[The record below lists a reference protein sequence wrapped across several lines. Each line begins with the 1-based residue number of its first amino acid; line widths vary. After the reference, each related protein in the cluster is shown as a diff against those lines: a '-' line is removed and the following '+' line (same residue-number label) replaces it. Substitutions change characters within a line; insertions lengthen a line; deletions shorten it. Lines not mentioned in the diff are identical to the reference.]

1 MFGGGGEVASVEDAK
16 GVLVGDAEEG
26 QAVDQELDVDGVDV
40 RADRPVRPPAFQDL
54 GDQGEAGAR

>member
-1 MFGGGGEVASVEDAK
+1 VASVENAK

-54 GDQGEAGAR
+54 GDQGEAGAG